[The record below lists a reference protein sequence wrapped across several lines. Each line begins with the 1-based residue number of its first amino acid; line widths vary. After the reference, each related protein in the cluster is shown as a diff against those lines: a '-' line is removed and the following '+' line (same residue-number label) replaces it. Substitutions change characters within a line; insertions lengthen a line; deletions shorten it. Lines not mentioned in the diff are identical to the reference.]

1 MASGKVKSYHPEKG
15 FGYIT
20 PDDGGA
26 DVWFDHSS
34 FDNINLDHL
43 EEGQTVEYKAA
54 NGVKGP
60 VAESVQLS

>member
-43 EEGQTVEYKAA
+43 EEGQTVEYQATT
-54 NGVKGP
+54 
-60 VAESVQLS
+60 E